1 MRFLVLGLDVDIGRL
16 SGDSVHLKELA
27 ANLTK
32 IGHEVSVILG
42 GSPETEA
49 LPAGFYYLKGK
60 RVWSVI
66 REAHRIARAVKPDVI
81 YERRLSPKVGYSV
94 SRLLGVP
101 YFVEVNGIPEAER
114 SILAGRRY
122 EPSWFQIQARR
133 NLLSRAKAVVAV
145 SGSLR
150 DVLVTSYR
158 LDRSKVHVV
167 PNGVDTE
174 LFRPMERAACRH
186 ELGLERDE
194 LILGFVGSLVP
205 WQGVDIMIRTVSE
218 LRKARRSIRGVIVGD
233 GPDRQR
239 LEALVEAEALRGQV
253 TFTGSVPYREVP
265 RYIGSFDVAVSLKPP
280 MLPGSPL
287 KVREYMS
294 CARPVIASRGTQY
307 DFAIVEE
314 AGGGVLVDSTNIRE
328 VATAV
333 GELLSDGARRTEMGV
348 RGRDYAVKHCSWRL
362 TAERVAAACRG

>member
-42 GSPETEA
+42 ASPETEA

-66 REAHRIARAVKPDVI
+66 REAHRIALAVKPDVI

-167 PNGVDTE
+167 PNGVETE
-174 LFRPMERAACRH
+174 LFVPRQANADLKREVGAERKFIACYIGTMGMAH
-186 ELGLERDE
+186 GLETLLED
-194 LILGFVGSLVP
+194 SL
-205 WQGVDIMIRTVSE
+205 M
-218 LRKARRSIRGVIVGD
+218 
-233 GPDRQR
+233 
-239 LEALVEAEALRGQV
+239 
-253 TFTGSVPYREVP
+253 
-265 RYIGSFDVAVSLKPP
+265 
-280 MLPGSPL
+280 
-287 KVREYMS
+287 
-294 CARPVIASRGTQY
+294 
-307 DFAIVEE
+307 
-314 AGGGVLVDSTNIRE
+314 
-328 VATAV
+328 
-333 GELLSDGARRTEMGV
+333 
-348 RGRDYAVKHCSWRL
+348 
-362 TAERVAAACRG
+362 